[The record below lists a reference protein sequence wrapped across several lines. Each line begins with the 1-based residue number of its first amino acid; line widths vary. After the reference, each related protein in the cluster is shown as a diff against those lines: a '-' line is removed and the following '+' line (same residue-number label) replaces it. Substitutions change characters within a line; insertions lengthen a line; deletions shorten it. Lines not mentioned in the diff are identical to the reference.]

1 MLARREAKHQ
11 TCTVYVVFPFH
22 YIFCAVERGSSGEDV
37 SVVLVLVVVV
47 EQVLVLDEFELVYLG
62 DTVKRLGEPGQYGSK
77 TPRGAVTHM
86 CMLRPLLFASV
97 VLTFT
102 SRKGPSSQSGA
113 AVCGL
118 GLRAEGPSRRTS
130 VPPARTLPGRP
141 FRFPLRAQTAHGRA
155 GIPSEQHCMHWLQG
169 GC

>member
-86 CMLRPLLFASV
+86 CVLRSLLF
-97 VLTFT
+97 T
-102 SRKGPSSQSGA
+102 SHCKHR
-113 AVCGL
+113 L
-118 GLRAEGPSRRTS
+118 SRLS
-130 VPPARTLPGRP
+130 
-141 FRFPLRAQTAHGRA
+141 
-155 GIPSEQHCMHWLQG
+155 C
-169 GC
+169 